1 MAKTIL
7 AQRDMEALL
16 ATIAAL
22 GDVRPVAALRQDT
35 VELLPPLVATN
46 LVAWNEVDLANG
58 HIEAVTQPD
67 TYSESSAQSFITHMG
82 DHPVIAYQQATRDGR
97 PKAISDFLDAATFHA
112 TGIYQHFYRHLGAE
126 DQISFVVPEI
136 ELLIGIAMNRDRRG
150 FSERDRTVLNL
161 LRPHLTQA
169 YRNACVFSRMEA
181 TITNVQALAEHSN
194 ESIVLLDHHRNI
206 ELLSSRAAVLLLAWF
221 NDWNGAQLPAALGD
235 WLVESQRRPGPP
247 WPFVLE
253 HDQRRLLV
261 RRLTV
266 GSGEALVLSEP
277 SRERTVDLI
286 VSLGLTNREA
296 QVMALITRGAST
308 ADIATRLGIRPPT
321 VYKHV
326 ERSLKKLGASSRV
339 EAVNLI
345 LQARSLNRRPT

>member
-1 MAKTIL
+1 
-7 AQRDMEALL
+7 
-16 ATIAAL
+16 
-22 GDVRPVAALRQDT
+22 
-35 VELLPPLVATN
+35 
-46 LVAWNEVDLANG
+46 
-58 HIEAVTQPD
+58 
-67 TYSESSAQSFITHMG
+67 
-82 DHPVIAYQQATRDGR
+82 
-97 PKAISDFLDAATFHA
+97 
-112 TGIYQHFYRHLGAE
+112 
-126 DQISFVVPEI
+126 
-136 ELLIGIAMNRDRRG
+136 
-150 FSERDRTVLNL
+150 
-161 LRPHLTQA
+161 
-169 YRNACVFSRMEA
+169 MEA